1 MYPPTDKLKSAS
13 FDLVS
18 LGTSTLVIDTF
29 KDRIFLPGGCHN

>member
-18 LGTSTLVIDTF
+18 LWTSALV
-29 KDRIFLPGGCHN
+29 KDVLDDCIFLPGGCHN